1 MNWKFFGGASILV
14 AGLLFKFGAP
24 PLAIAAGI
32 AFAGGLNW
40 QRHRRSTARP

>member
-24 PLAIAAGI
+24 PLAIVAGI
-32 AFAGGLNW
+32 AFAGLANW
-40 QRHRRSTARP
+40 RRQRRSAVRP